1 LSSSHITD
9 LAFSSLPYLWLSVVV
24 TATLM
29 ALILWRELV
38 LRSARLR
45 ESEDRYRLIAGN
57 QTEFVV
63 KWLPDSTRTFVNE
76 SYCRYFGVTEESCLG
91 TSFLPLVAPEFREA
105 VERKIA
111 SITPDNPV
119 AVDEHLSFVAGGA
132 QRWQEWTDCGKFD
145 ADGRLVELLS
155 TGRDITRRKEAE
167 RRLADARRKKEELRA
182 VLDTFQAEA
191 PVGIAYVDRDYRF
204 VRCNDALAE
213 MNGIPAAEHL
223 GRSVAEVVPDLWP
236 QIEPIYRDVLSG
248 KGLVMNHEIIGQTP
262 ARPGQLRYWS
272 VNYFPVHL
280 REEIIGLGIIVNEV
294 TERRRLEA
302 QLRNSQTLGAVAH
315 LAGGMAHDFNN
326 LLTVINTCSEL
337 LLTRLPGDDEGR
349 QIAEQ
354 IQTAGGQAAALTR
367 QLLSFSR
374 DTTVSSQVIDVN
386 GVVNE
391 VQSILRRLVGLK
403 VALETIL
410 DPALERVLAG
420 PGQLQQIL
428 LNLTLNARDAMPQGG
443 RLTIAT
449 ANVEIAEGGAG
460 LSADVIPGRYAL
472 LSVRDSGCGMA
483 PEVQARIFEPFFT
496 TKPPGKGSGL
506 GLFVVDGIIRQ
517 NGGHIRVESTT
528 GLGTEFRIFLPVA
541 GDHPRQ
547 KQPE

>member
-1 LSSSHITD
+1 
-9 LAFSSLPYLWLSVVV
+9 
-24 TATLM
+24 
-29 ALILWRELV
+29 
-38 LRSARLR
+38 
-45 ESEDRYRLIAGN
+45 
-57 QTEFVV
+57 
-63 KWLPDSTRTFVNE
+63 
-76 SYCRYFGVTEESCLG
+76 
-91 TSFLPLVAPEFREA
+91 
-105 VERKIA
+105 
-111 SITPDNPV
+111 
-119 AVDEHLSFVAGGA
+119 
-132 QRWQEWTDCGKFD
+132 
-145 ADGRLVELLS
+145 
-155 TGRDITRRKEAE
+155 
-167 RRLADARRKKEELRA
+167 
-182 VLDTFQAEA
+182 
-191 PVGIAYVDRDYRF
+191 
-204 VRCNDALAE
+204 
-213 MNGIPAAEHL
+213 
-223 GRSVAEVVPDLWP
+223 
-236 QIEPIYRDVLSG
+236 
-248 KGLVMNHEIIGQTP
+248 
-262 ARPGQLRYWS
+262 
-272 VNYFPVHL
+272 
-280 REEIIGLGIIVNEV
+280 
-294 TERRRLEA
+294 
-302 QLRNSQTLGAVAH
+302 
-315 LAGGMAHDFNN
+315 
-326 LLTVINTCSEL
+326 
-337 LLTRLPGDDEGR
+337 
-349 QIAEQ
+349 
-354 IQTAGGQAAALTR
+354 
-367 QLLSFSR
+367 
-374 DTTVSSQVIDVN
+374 
-386 GVVNE
+386 